1 MLGLPSSALICFSLA
16 TVLTACGASNIRPWT
31 VPFPEARVDTVDVEA
46 ASLIERLNSHVTNT
60 GLEVARISP
69 EEGFLETRWFDLATR
84 RSRKSGGD
92 PERVVRMRF
101 WADPVMAGRSVLISE
116 VVYLQSLDPSLLPR
130 DAETLAPPDHAGHIL
145 MTDILEAVLE
155 NSGG

>member
-46 ASLIERLNSHVTNT
+46 ASLIERLNSYVTNT
-60 GLEVARISP
+60 GLEVTRISP

-101 WADPVMAGRSVLISE
+101 WADPVMPGRSVLISE

-145 MTDILEAVLE
+145 MTEILEAVLE

>member
-60 GLEVARISP
+60 GLEVTRISP